1 MGPVGHFLNRTIVP
15 RSLFWRSILIVV
27 LPLVFLQ
34 IVLTAIF
41 YNRHWDTVTRWLAS
55 GVAGE
60 VAVIIDELELAG
72 THNER
77 QLILD
82 RFRLHTEL
90 SISLEPEG
98 RLADVTTGTGTVGIG
113 GALSHID
120 NKIVESFQEK
130 LHRPFAVD
138 LRSEM
143 PARVIVYVQL
153 DQGLLRVLAPRK
165 RVTSTTTQLL
175 LFWMVGASLVLITIA
190 IYFLRLQVRPI
201 RQLAKAVDRFG
212 KGRDPGDFTPRGPAE
227 IRLAARAYNNMRARI
242 IRHVSQRTEMLA
254 AISHDL
260 RTPLTRMKLELEM
273 LPDRDGMV
281 QGLRSDVDDMIDLI
295 ETYLAFVRG
304 EEGEL
309 TEDQPLQPLI
319 EEMCHRAGRAG
330 RRVFVSGDE
339 TISLPLRPKAFRR
352 CLANLVD
359 NACRHADTLSI
370 STKKTKRYV
379 AIAIGDDGPGIPVD
393 LHDQVLQPFV
403 RLEDSRHK
411 DTGGTGLGLTIAND
425 IVLSH
430 GGDLRL
436 GQSEMGGLLVT
447 VRLPV

>member
-1 MGPVGHFLNRTIVP
+1 MGPVGHFINRTIVP

-27 LPLVFLQ
+27 LPLVVLQ

-60 VAVIIDELELAG
+60 VALIIDQLQADDDRF
-72 THNER
+72 ER
-77 QLILD
+77 AVMLD

-98 RLADVTTGTGTVGIG
+98 QLADVVAASGAVSGSE
-113 GALSHID
+113 ALSHID
-120 NKIVESFQEK
+120 AKIIDSFEEK
-130 LHRPFAVD
+130 LSHPFAID

-153 DQGLLRVLAPRK
+153 PQGLLRVLAPRK
-165 RVTSTTTQLL
+165 RITSTTTQLL

-201 RQLAKAVDRFG
+201 RQLAKAVDSFG
-212 KGRDPGDFTPRGPAE
+212 KGRDPGNFEPRGPTE

-242 IRHVSQRTEMLA
+242 IRHVGQRTEMLA
-254 AISHDL
+254 AVSHDL

-273 LPDRDGMV
+273 LPEHGGMI
-281 QGLRSDVDDMIDLI
+281 QGLRGDVDDMIELI

-309 TEDQPLQPLI
+309 TENQPLAPLI
-319 EEMCHRAGRAG
+319 EEMIHRAERAN
-330 RRVFVSGDE
+330 RQITVQGDP
-339 TISLPLRPKAFRR
+339 TIALPLRPKAFRR
-352 CLANLVD
+352 CLANLID
-359 NACRHADTLSI
+359 NACRYAHCINITLS
-370 STKKTKRYV
+370 STSRFV
-379 AIAIGDDGPGIPVD
+379 AIAIADDGPGIPEE
-393 LHDQVLQPFV
+393 LHEQVVQPFV
-403 RLEDSRHK
+403 RLEHSRHK
-411 DTGGTGLGLTIAND
+411 DTGGTGLGLTIARD
-425 IVLSH
+425 IILSH
-430 GGDLRL
+430 GGDLQL
-436 GQSEMGGLLVT
+436 GRSDLGGLLVT
-447 VRLPV
+447 IRLPV